1 MSMSAFRRAF
11 ESIMET
17 TPGAYI
23 TTIRINK
30 ARKLLSESNKTISDI
45 AEECGF
51 YDQSHFTKIFK
62 RMRGITPGGYRRR
75 RRHTPQPSPHPHQ
88 NQLLPVLPA
97 YH

>member
-11 ESIMET
+11 ENIMET

-30 ARKLLSESNKTISDI
+30 ARKLLSETSKTISDI

-51 YDQSHFTKIFK
+51 YDQSHFTKAFI
-62 RMRGITPGGYRRR
+62 RLRRQSPGEYRR
-75 RRHTPQPSPHPHQ
+75 HH
-88 NQLLPVLPA
+88 L
-97 YH
+97 